1 MTLLVLCWA
10 FSIMVGTY
18 VGFHAGLRRIKEAS
32 ASADDTINGF
42 KTLMPRMAA
51 SIKAYT
57 ESRRDIH
64 IDALPVG
71 VLVSNPTTCLY
82 ANPAFAAIVGWDITE
97 IEGKPW
103 EDFIHPEFVATS
115 REMILHNLRTRTGVE
130 SFFNLWRRRDG
141 KYVRLRWRISPLTA
155 ENFFISVAEARGDVE
170 EFPR

>member
-1 MTLLVLCWA
+1 MMLLVLCWA

-18 VGFHAGLRRIKEAS
+18 VGFHAGLRRIKETRVQ
-32 ASADDTINGF
+32 ADDTVNGF

-71 VLVSNPTTCLY
+71 VLVSNVTTCLY
-82 ANPAFAAIVGWDITE
+82 VNPAFAEIVGWDIAE
-97 IEGKPW
+97 IEGRPW
-103 EDFIHPEFVATS
+103 EEFIHPEFIQPS
-115 REMILHNLRTRTGVE
+115 REMILHNVRARTGVE

-155 ENFFISVAEARGDVE
+155 DNFFISVAEARGDVD